1 MAQKAGGG
9 GPAGPASVAR
19 SPFQFS
25 VLLDLG
31 RRYLKPRVGLVS
43 LYLLG
48 SLITV
53 SVLPVA
59 VTLSYSRITN
69 FFQSS
74 APTGAGAE
82 SKRAADPAAS
92 TPATSR
98 ETAPAASNSAAAT
111 PGTDDLKR
119 TYGLW
124 VALLLGGA
132 AIVFGHRYLT
142 AYFDGKIANNIRA
155 DVFSA
160 ILRQSP
166 AFFHRHDSDRLTMIV
181 NQFCVQTQMALRQL
195 VIDPVMQ
202 LVGVV
207 IIGLTLF
214 RSLSTMATNQGSQ
227 VWILFGI
234 ILAFALLAP
243 TLVTLSAR
251 RLQQD
256 ASMVQHHNLALASL
270 VGGALSAPEEI
281 QAMRAER
288 FFADKHHDL
297 LETSLRSRL
306 GQSVTVERLNAMG
319 RLPSDI
325 VLILLIG
332 LAVYLAVT
340 GARGLEPGTIVAIGL
355 LSPQLMGAVQG
366 LSSFTISA
374 SMTWPAVDTV
384 NSILV
389 SGAPQASSGAERE
402 IPSIEPLV
410 EARDVV
416 FSYRPGELRNVLD
429 GITFELPPGRVT
441 GFIARPGRGKT
452 TFFRLALRF
461 YQPQQGDIL
470 IGGHRAIDFTLESLR
485 RHVVLMSQ
493 FPAFFYGSTRDNFRV
508 ARPDVSDAEI
518 KALCERTSLWPI
530 LEANIGQDPLDQEF
544 AAGKMLSG
552 GQKKLFAL
560 TRCLIT
566 NPSVLLMDEP
576 TVGMGPLEKNPLI
589 PTMQKACEGKTVI
602 VVDHDILWQV
612 KFCHYFIVL
621 DEGKIVQRGS
631 AAELMAQPGGLFR
644 QLYDEASGSGT
655 GAGEGPPGTAR
666 KLPGPEPKGAGAS
679 AGAVRTAER

>member
-1 MAQKAGGG
+1 MAQKAAGAG
-9 GPAGPASVAR
+9 GPVTR
-19 SPFQFS
+19 SPFRFP
-25 VLLDLG
+25 VLLDLAG
-31 RRYLKPRVGLVS
+31 RYLKPRLGLVS

-48 SLITV
+48 SLLTV

-69 FFQSS
+69 FFQSQS
-74 APTGAGAE
+74 PVSGDAKPGAAGQ
-82 SKRAADPAAS
+82 PAAS
-92 TPATSR
+92 QPDG
-98 ETAPAASNSAAAT
+98 AAAEQPAPGGPA
-111 PGTDDLKR
+111 PGTRDLQR
-119 TYGLW
+119 TYALW

-142 AYFDGKIANNIRA
+142 AYFDGKIANAIRA

-202 LVGVV
+202 AVGVV
-207 IIGLTLF
+207 IIGITLF
-214 RSLSTMATNQGSQ
+214 QSLSALATDKGSQ
-227 VWILFGI
+227 VWVLFGI

-270 VGGALSAPEEI
+270 VGGALAAPEEI

-288 FFADKHHDL
+288 FFADKHHAL

-319 RLPSDI
+319 RLPSDV

-340 GARGLEPGTIVAIGL
+340 GAGGLEPGTIVAIGL

-374 SMTWPAVDTV
+374 SMSWPAVDTV
-384 NSILV
+384 NGILET
-389 SGAPQASSGAERE
+389 GAPPAGDPRERD
-402 IPSIEPLV
+402 IPAIEPRV
-410 EARDVV
+410 EARDLV

-429 GITFELPPGRVT
+429 GVSFELPPGRVT

-461 YQPQQGDIL
+461 YQPQQGEIL
-470 IGGHRAIDFTLESLR
+470 IGGHPAGEFTLESLR

-493 FPAFFYGSTRDNFRV
+493 FPAFFYGTTRDNFRV
-508 ARPDVSDAEI
+508 ARPDATDGEI
-518 KALCERTSLWPI
+518 RELCERTSLWPI
-530 LEANIGQDPLDQEF
+530 LEANIGTDPLDQEF

-566 NPSVLLMDEP
+566 NPSILLMDEP
-576 TVGMGPLEKNPLI
+576 TVGMGPLEKFPLI
-589 PTMQKACEGKTVI
+589 QTMQKACEGKTVI

-612 KFCHYFIVL
+612 QFCHYFIVL
-621 DEGKIVQRGS
+621 EEGKIVQRGS
-631 AAELMAQPGGLFR
+631 AQELMAQGGLFK
-644 QLYDEASGSGT
+644 QLYDEASGSAR
-655 GAGEGPPGTAR
+655 AGEGPPAGAR
-666 KLPGPEPKGAGAS
+666 KLPGPEPKGGGGGVS
-679 AGAVRTAER
+679 AVRTAER